1 MGCSLVWGRGTTG
14 ITAILAGTAEA
25 ITVVVTM
32 AADFMD
38 EAGAMTASEAADLTM
53 KDSAAAVDSMAVKGF
68 VEAAA
73 SAVEKGTTVGADSTV
88 AVDFMVVA
96 AMAGTDN

>member
-1 MGCSLVWGRGTTG
+1 MGCSLAWGRGTTG

-38 EAGAMTASEAADLTM
+38 AAGTMTVSEAVDLTM

-68 VEAAA
+68 VVA
-73 SAVEKGTTVGADSTV
+73 ADSTAAVNSTEVVKASMAAGGFMAV
-88 AVDFMVVA
+88 AMV
-96 AMAGTDN
+96 AGK

>member
-1 MGCSLVWGRGTTG
+1 MAWGRGTTG

-32 AADFMD
+32 AAGSMD
-38 EAGAMTASEAADLTM
+38 AAGTMTVFEAADLTM
-53 KDSAAAVDSMAVKGF
+53 KDSAAAADSMAVKGF
-68 VEAAA
+68 VVAADSTAA
-73 SAVEKGTTVGADSTV
+73 SAVEKGSTVGEASMA
-88 AVDFMVVA
+88 AVGFMVVP

>member
-1 MGCSLVWGRGTTG
+1 MGCSLAWGRGTTG
-14 ITAILAGTAEA
+14 IIAIRAGTAEA

-38 EAGAMTASEAADLTM
+38 AAGTMMVFEAADLTM
-53 KDSAAAVDSMAVKGF
+53 KDSAAAADSMAVKGF
-68 VEAAA
+68 VVAAV
-73 SAVEKGTTVGADSTV
+73 SAVEKGSTVGEAST
-88 AVDFMVVA
+88 AAADFMVVA